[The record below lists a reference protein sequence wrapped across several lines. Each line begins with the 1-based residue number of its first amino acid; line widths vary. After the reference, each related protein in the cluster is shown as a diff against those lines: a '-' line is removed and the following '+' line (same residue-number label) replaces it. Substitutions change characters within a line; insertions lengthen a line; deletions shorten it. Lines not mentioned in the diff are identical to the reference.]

1 MTDKP
6 KRPILH
12 LKFPPST
19 PVGAPAASADAPAAP
34 VAAPPAPKVQTWK
47 CKPCGKPF
55 QVLDE
60 LADEDSVRCPACN
73 ARLGLAADFRSDPP
87 NLEKVRARLAVEPPP
102 KPPASPRPSGP
113 RSSSPRVFVRGS
125 IGSRRER

>member
-19 PVGAPAASADAPAAP
+19 PIGAPAAPAA
-34 VAAPPAPKVQTWK
+34 ASSAPKAQTWK

-55 QVLDE
+55 QVLSE

-73 ARLGLAADFRSDPP
+73 ARLGLAADFRGDPP

-102 KPPASPRPSGP
+102 KPPASPRPSGS
-113 RSSSPRVFVRGS
+113 RTSSPRVFVRGS

>member
-19 PVGAPAASADAPAAP
+19 PIGGPAAPAAP
-34 VAAPPAPKVQTWK
+34 PPRAMTWK

-55 QVLDE
+55 QVLAE

-73 ARLGLAADFRSDPP
+73 ARLGLAADFRSEPP
-87 NLEKVRARLAVEPPP
+87 NLEKVRARLAAEPAP
-102 KPPASPRPSGP
+102 KPPVSPRPVSSRP
-113 RSSSPRVFVRGS
+113 VVTRSFVRGS

>member
-19 PVGAPAASADAPAAP
+19 PVGGPAAP
-34 VAAPPAPKVQTWK
+34 TAPPASKAMTWK

-55 QVLDE
+55 QVLAE

-102 KPPASPRPSGP
+102 KSPVSPRPTVT
-113 RSSSPRVFVRGS
+113 RTFVRGS

>member
-19 PVGAPAASADAPAAP
+19 PIGAAPAP
-34 VAAPPAPKVQTWK
+34 VAPPPAPKAQTWK

-55 QVLDE
+55 QVLGE
-60 LADEDSVRCPACN
+60 LTDEDSVRCPACN

-102 KPPASPRPSGP
+102 KPPASPRPSGT
-113 RSSSPRVFVRGS
+113 RSFVRGS

>member
-19 PVGAPAASADAPAAP
+19 PVGGLAAP
-34 VAAPPAPKVQTWK
+34 VAPPAPKAMTWK

-55 QVLDE
+55 QVLAELTDE
-60 LADEDSVRCPACN
+60 ESVRCPACN

-102 KPPASPRPSGP
+102 KPPVSPRPSVT
-113 RSSSPRVFVRGS
+113 RSFVRGS

>member
-19 PVGAPAASADAPAAP
+19 PVGGPAAH
-34 VAAPPAPKVQTWK
+34 VASVAPPAAKAMTWK

-55 QVLDE
+55 QVLAE

-87 NLEKVRARLAVEPPP
+87 NLEKVRARLAAEPPP
-102 KPPASPRPSGP
+102 KPPTSPRPPGP

>member
-1 MTDKP
+1 MTEKP

-12 LKFPPST
+12 LKFPPS
-19 PVGAPAASADAPAAP
+19 AP
-34 VAAPPAPKVQTWK
+34 VAAPAVPKVPEPSKAQSWK

-55 QVLDE
+55 QVLSE

-73 ARLGLAADFRSDPP
+73 ARLGLAADFRSEPP
-87 NLEKVRARLAVEPPP
+87 NLERVRARLAAEPAPRPP
-102 KPPASPRPSGP
+102 LNPRPSPRP
-113 RSSSPRVFVRGS
+113 FVRAS

>member
-1 MTDKP
+1 MTEKP

-19 PVGAPAASADAPAAP
+19 PIATPMAAPAVPKAPE
-34 VAAPPAPKVQTWK
+34 PPQAQSWK

-55 QVLDE
+55 QVLTE

-73 ARLGLAADFRSDPP
+73 ARLGLASDFRSDPP
-87 NLEKVRARLAVEPPP
+87 NLERVRARLAAEPAPRPP
-102 KPPASPRPSGP
+102 VSPRPGLRPGP
-113 RSSSPRVFVRGS
+113 RPFVRGS
-125 IGSRRER
+125 IVSRRER